1 MEPPASKAYFRTF
14 YKGNRSRF
22 LLSIGLLLL
31 TVPQSLVLSW
41 LLGEVLDVIATGQ
54 LTLLGQLCLL
64 ALGLIVAS
72 VVLDLAM
79 YRIRADF
86 ICRALAQYKSFA
98 FQKLSEKSISAFAR
112 ENTGSYLSALTND
125 VSSIEE
131 NYLNRTFILIMH
143 CALFVG
149 ALGMML
155 WYSPT
160 MTALA
165 VGLSAVSIA
174 ASIAM
179 GGQLA
184 RRERTVSDENERF
197 VARIQDLLSGFSVI
211 KSFKAEGEAQALF
224 DRANE
229 TVERIK
235 LRRRWWEALLAVVNG
250 DVCGLLL
257 QLGIFLVGA
266 YLAIRGRLT
275 AGTVIIMTQLC
286 NYLVQPV
293 QIVPQYWASRTAAKT
308 LVEKLAALS
317 AENTGRTGRMIPAAL
332 ERGITLHHVTF
343 GYEPRTPVLK
353 DLSFTLEPGKKYALV
368 GASGAGKSTI
378 LNLLMGAYDS
388 YDGSITV
395 DGTELRDIDPNSLY
409 DLMSLIGQTVFLFDD
424 TIRQNITMFRAF
436 PPEQVEMAVR
446 RSGLEP
452 LVQQRGAEYRCGENG
467 VNLSG
472 GERQRISIARCLLRG
487 TPVVLL
493 DEATAALDNQTAF
506 AVTDAILHLDGLTRV
521 VVTHRLD
528 AALLEQY
535 DEIIVLRDGTVQE
548 QGQFA
553 ELMEKK
559 GYFYSLYTVTTN

>member
-1 MEPPASKAYFRTF
+1 
-14 YKGNRSRF
+14 
-22 LLSIGLLLL
+22 
-31 TVPQSLVLSW
+31 
-41 LLGEVLDVIATGQ
+41 
-54 LTLLGQLCLL
+54 
-64 ALGLIVAS
+64 
-72 VVLDLAM
+72 
-79 YRIRADF
+79 
-86 ICRALAQYKSFA
+86 
-98 FQKLSEKSISAFAR
+98 
-112 ENTGSYLSALTND
+112 
-125 VSSIEE
+125 
-131 NYLNRTFILIMH
+131 
-143 CALFVG
+143 
-149 ALGMML
+149 
-155 WYSPT
+155 